1 MDYLIYNK
9 SDELID
15 VITFNSTEDLDSY
28 KRINPS
34 YRIELTKDIEENFLI
49 EDEFVDD
56 ELLEDDN

>member
-34 YRIELTKDIEENFLI
+34 HRIELTKDIEENFLI
-49 EDEFVDD
+49 EDEFEDD
-56 ELLEDDN
+56 KLLEEDN